1 MSMYYPYLRGKQF
14 ELIALRDF
22 ANENPDNHNICPI
35 IEPVKENLKFLDNTI
50 KGLKDH
56 GEKFILIL
64 NPNEG
69 DFRGKS
75 IDLVGG
81 LVNLAD
87 SKWVPGLIY
96 SHNCEEL
103 GRLIQSQHLDNVVII
118 FKDGIDFERD
128 DSLEKF
134 LSQENIDSVVV
145 SNADTRAGKRKLQN
159 LGKKIIRL
167 DDNFH
172 EQKRNADY
180 LNVQDEQFTEEPF
193 YFKEDS
199 FEGFSDFT
207 TLPKSF
213 TEGGSLPY
221 AVAIHLTY
229 HIPGQKMVYIHH
241 FVSEKNFD
249 QSNIQG
255 KFAEAARKAIVFFHQ
270 NPTYFHSSSLDELEG
285 YVNEERYPGLGV
297 IKKISIKHH
306 LQLINHILEK
316 NENQR

>member
-1 MSMYYPYLRGKQF
+1 MYYPYLRGKQF

-22 ANENPDNHNICPI
+22 ANENPVNHNICPI
-35 IEPVKENLKFLDNTI
+35 IEPVKENLKSLDNTI
-50 KGLKDH
+50 DVLKDY
-56 GEKFILIL
+56 GEEFVLIL

-69 DFRGKS
+69 DFYGKS
-75 IDLVGG
+75 IDLIGG
-81 LVNLAD
+81 LENLAG
-87 SKWVPGLIY
+87 SKWVPGLMY
-96 SHNCEEL
+96 NHDCEQL
-103 GRLIQSQHLDNVVII
+103 DRLIQSKQLENVVII
-118 FKDGIDFERD
+118 FRDGIDFERD
-128 DSLEKF
+128 SSLESF
-134 LSQENIDSVVV
+134 LSQDNIESVVV
-145 SNADTRAGKRKLQN
+145 SNADTRAGKQKLKN

-180 LNVQDEQFTEEPF
+180 LTIPDEQFSEEPF
-193 YFKEDS
+193 YYKEDL

-229 HIPGQKMVYIHH
+229 HIPGQRMVYIHH
-241 FVSEKNFD
+241 FVSDTNFD

-255 KFAEAARKAIVFFHQ
+255 KFAEAARKAIDFFQQ
-270 NPTYFHSSSLDELEG
+270 NPLYFHSSSLDELEE
-285 YVNEERYPGLGV
+285 YVNERRYPGLGV

>member
-14 ELIALRDF
+14 ELIALRDV

-56 GEKFILIL
+56 GEKFILVL

-118 FKDGIDFERD
+118 FKDGIDFESR
-128 DSLEKF
+128 
-134 LSQENIDSVVV
+134 V
-145 SNADTRAGKRKLQN
+145 
-159 LGKKIIRL
+159 
-167 DDNFH
+167 
-172 EQKRNADY
+172 
-180 LNVQDEQFTEEPF
+180 
-193 YFKEDS
+193 
-199 FEGFSDFT
+199 
-207 TLPKSF
+207 
-213 TEGGSLPY
+213 
-221 AVAIHLTY
+221 
-229 HIPGQKMVYIHH
+229 
-241 FVSEKNFD
+241 
-249 QSNIQG
+249 
-255 KFAEAARKAIVFFHQ
+255 
-270 NPTYFHSSSLDELEG
+270 SSLC
-285 YVNEERYPGLGV
+285 
-297 IKKISIKHH
+297 S
-306 LQLINHILEK
+306 
-316 NENQR
+316 

>member
-1 MSMYYPYLRGKQF
+1 MYYPYLRGKQF

-22 ANENPDNHNICPI
+22 ANENPVNHNICPI

-50 KGLKDH
+50 DALKDY
-56 GEKFILIL
+56 GEEFVLVL

-69 DFRGKS
+69 DFYGKS
-75 IDLVGG
+75 IDLIGG
-81 LVNLAD
+81 LGNLAG
-87 SKWVPGLIY
+87 SKWLPGLMY
-96 SHNCEEL
+96 NHDCEQL
-103 GRLIQSQHLDNVVII
+103 GRLILSQQLENVVII
-118 FKDGIDFERD
+118 FRDGIDFERD
-128 DSLEKF
+128 SSLESF
-134 LSQENIDSVVV
+134 LSQDNIKSVVV
-145 SNADTRAGKRKLQN
+145 SNADTRAGKQKLQN
-159 LGKKIIRL
+159 LGKRIIRL

-180 LNVQDEQFTEEPF
+180 LTIPDEQFSEEPF
-193 YFKEDS
+193 YYKEDL

-229 HIPGQKMVYIHH
+229 HIPGQRMVYIHH
-241 FVSEKNFD
+241 FVSDTNFD

-255 KFAEAARKAIVFFHQ
+255 KFAEAARKAIAFFQQ
-270 NPTYFHSSSLDELEG
+270 NSLYFHSSSLDELEG
-285 YVNEERYPGLGV
+285 YVNERRYPGLGV

-316 NENQR
+316 NENKR

>member
-1 MSMYYPYLRGKQF
+1 MYYPYLRGKQF

-50 KGLKDH
+50 DVLKDY
-56 GEKFILIL
+56 GEEFVLVL

-69 DFRGKS
+69 DFYGKA
-75 IDLVGG
+75 IDLIGG
-81 LVNLAD
+81 LGNLAG
-87 SKWVPGLIY
+87 SKWVPGLMY
-96 SHNCEEL
+96 NHDCEQL
-103 GRLIQSQHLDNVVII
+103 GRLIQSKQLENVVII
-118 FKDGIDFERD
+118 FRDGIDFERD
-128 DSLEKF
+128 SSLESF
-134 LSQENIDSVVV
+134 LSQDNIESVVV
-145 SNADTRAGKRKLQN
+145 SNADTRAGKQKLKN
-159 LGKKIIRL
+159 LRKKIIRL

-180 LNVQDEQFTEEPF
+180 LTIPDEQFSEEPF
-193 YFKEDS
+193 YYKEDS

-229 HIPGQKMVYIHH
+229 HIPGQRMVYIHH
-241 FVSEKNFD
+241 FVSDTNFD

-255 KFAEAARKAIVFFHQ
+255 KFAEAARKAIDFFQQ
-270 NPTYFHSSSLDELEG
+270 NPLYFHSSSLDELED
-285 YVNEERYPGLGV
+285 YVNERRYPGLGV

>member
-1 MSMYYPYLRGKQF
+1 MYYPYLRGKQF
-14 ELIALRDF
+14 ELIALREF
-22 ANENPDNHNICPI
+22 ANEYASNRNICPI
-35 IEPVKENLKFLDNTI
+35 IEPVKENLKTLNNTI
-50 KGLKDH
+50 NVLKNQ
-56 GEKFILIL
+56 GEEFVLVL

-69 DFRGKS
+69 DFCGES
-75 IDLVGG
+75 INIAEG
-81 LVNLAD
+81 LENLAD
-87 SKWVPGLIY
+87 SKCKPGFMY
-96 SHNCEEL
+96 NHNCEQL

-128 DSLEKF
+128 DSLERF
-134 LSQENIDSVVV
+134 LSQVNIDSVVV

-180 LNVQDEQFTEEPF
+180 LNTLDEQFTEEPF
-193 YFKEDS
+193 YYKEDS

-213 TEGGSLPY
+213 SEGGSLPY

-229 HIPGQKMVYIHH
+229 QIPDQNMVYIHH
-241 FVSEKNFD
+241 FVSDTNFD

-255 KFAEAARKAIVFFHQ
+255 KFAEAARKAIDFFRQ
-270 NPTYFHSSSLDELEG
+270 KPAYFHSSSLDELEG
-285 YVNEERYPGLGV
+285 YVNEGRYPGLGI

-306 LQLINHILEK
+306 LQLINHILERK
-316 NENQR
+316 